1 MERGEPMQTSKKYV
15 RDLTYSR
22 DFYTATPELWEA
34 YWQAVNCGDWET
46 VEALESGQ
54 HTDFEYDP

>member
-1 MERGEPMQTSKKYV
+1 MQTSKKYV